1 MGSFV
6 RNKSILTIITIGTL
20 VTVASMAIYK
30 IAVRMNGA
38 GEPTPP
44 PTSGLQQNDQG
55 SKGKRQLDNSPTLP
69 PTSAKSMARFN
80 VDQTI
85 TPQYQQQLYRK
96 TVSLI
101 FARTVLNK
109 KLSRAF
115 SRRDKF
121 SHKLLD
127 RHYRLKHQ
135 ERKHLTA
142 RTRLVLE
149 LEKQQNLNPSP
160 ERAKNIRLLKKLLR
174 TFKRHLKSDTYAH
187 KSKCLRPSPMS
198 SISTSPSS
206 SDMDEH
212 ESAIG
217 NAILSIAAEKLG
229 SEMATVNG
237 TARKRRASQRSNASL
252 ATLFA
257 QDHPEQAE
265 KDIDGA
271 LAVPKQIKKPKLDL
285 EDDPKPTETAGTGPQ
300 LGDDAKEGKVEASTG
315 NDANLKLKSFE
326 KTPPPASRA
335 SAKLEA
341 DDVEKEAN
349 TGAGAPPPPTK
360 SEVEEKEDPSCA
372 GALPVETLAKPEVD
386 DEKKT
391 AGADASVVAYPT
403 ASTADA
409 KEKRADSVAAAV
421 SSPTKSVSSDKED
434 KIVDAA
440 ASPNKNAKKHPLDSD
455 DSPSKAKKAKVEY
468 LATPAVP
475 AKSPR
480 KVTSAVPPTSPKRNN
495 PAAPLKYHEQVVHDM
510 LNDPL
515 GFDDLVCDSKGPM
528 HNRNR
533 FRSFRNR
540 YKKPAPNFSPLM
552 SGGIGKDLPEVK
564 KSTAAAAPKTRK
576 PLPPARKDGKT
587 MLPPARNDGQKM
599 SPPTGNNGEKLNLKK
614 EDSLSKEVLRKNYR
628 DRMTQRVQESKAA
641 ASEEK
646 KTPVL
651 DKLTE
656 KSKYSVNKEAR
667 YARNKSQNLENAGL
681 AIAGLTRPIPAQAP
695 PREGP
700 KPKTYVSAARRKHNA
715 VRQVGLYK

>member
-1 MGSFV
+1 MGSCV

-55 SKGKRQLDNSPTLP
+55 SKGKRQLPLDNSPTLP
-69 PTSAKSMARFN
+69 PTNAKSMAKFN
-80 VDQTI
+80 VGQTI

-109 KLSRAF
+109 KLGRAF

-149 LEKQQNLNPSP
+149 LEKQQQLNPFP

-229 SEMATVNG
+229 SELATVNG

-300 LGDDAKEGKVEASTG
+300 LEDDAKEGKVEVSTG
-315 NDANLKLKSFE
+315 NDANLELKVLE

-349 TGAGAPPPPTK
+349 TGAGAPPPPAK
-360 SEVEEKEDPSCA
+360 SEVKEKEEPSCA
-372 GALPVETLAKPEVD
+372 GALAVETPAKPEVD
-386 DEKKT
+386 EKKKT
-391 AGADASVVAYPT
+391 AGAGASSVASPT
-403 ASTADA
+403 TSTADA
-409 KEKRADSVAAAV
+409 NEKRPDSVAAAV

-440 ASPNKNAKKHPLDSD
+440 VSPSKNAKKHPLDSD
-455 DSPSKAKKAKVEY
+455 DSPTKAKKAKVEY
-468 LATPAVP
+468 FATPAVP
-475 AKSPR
+475 PKSPK
-480 KVTSAVPPTSPKRNN
+480 KVTPAVPPTSPKRNN

-515 GFDDLVCDSKGPM
+515 GFDDLVYDSKGPM
-528 HNRNR
+528 HNRNK

-552 SGGIGKDLPEVK
+552 SGGIGKDLPEETK
-564 KSTAAAAPKTRK
+564 ATAVAALKTRK
-576 PLPPARKDGKT
+576 PLPPARNSGTSARNNAEK
-587 MLPPARNDGQKM
+587 MLPPSRN
-599 SPPTGNNGEKLNLKK
+599 NAEKLNLKK
-614 EDSLSKEVLRKNYR
+614 EDSLSQQVLRKNYR

-646 KTPVL
+646 KSPVL
-651 DKLTE
+651 DNLTE

-667 YARNKSQNLENAGL
+667 YTKNKSTNIEHAGL
-681 AIAGLTRPIPAQAP
+681 AIAGLTRSIPAEAP

-715 VRQVGLYK
+715 VRRVGFYK